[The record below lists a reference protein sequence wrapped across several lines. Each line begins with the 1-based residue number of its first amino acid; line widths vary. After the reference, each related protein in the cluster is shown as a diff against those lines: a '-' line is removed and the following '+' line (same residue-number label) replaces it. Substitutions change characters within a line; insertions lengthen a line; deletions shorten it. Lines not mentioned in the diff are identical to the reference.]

1 MRYSGTSAGIL
12 AAFAI
17 ATSLT
22 LGVPQPVRAQ
32 PSHSAETVRT
42 AEASYPRLYQG
53 WRAGVIVGTEVE
65 GLLGEELGQ
74 VVDLVV
80 GPDGRLE
87 SAVIEASGMLDV
99 GEARFTV
106 PWHQLMPGSVD
117 GILAYPVT
125 GPDTLDLIRRQ
136 QQAASRPGDWRV
148 SALIG
153 QPANTAGDATEAG
166 FFGTVEDLVFDR
178 NGALK
183 AVVVTPEPEGEGPYA
198 VAWKAAA
205 LEPGLTSVTLQATP
219 EQVKALGSFDAARM
233 KEFNTARLN
242 QGAQARQE

>member
-22 LGVPQPVRAQ
+22 LGVPQPAQGQ
-32 PSHSAETVRT
+32 PSQSAETVRT

-53 WRAGVIVGTEVE
+53 WRAGVIVGTDVE

-117 GILAYPVT
+117 GVLAYPVT
-125 GPDTLDLIRRQ
+125 GPDTL
-136 QQAASRPGDWRV
+136 S
-148 SALIG
+148 
-153 QPANTAGDATEAG
+153 PAPT
-166 FFGTVEDLVFDR
+166 R
-178 NGALK
+178 
-183 AVVVTPEPEGEGPYA
+183 
-198 VAWKAAA
+198 WI
-205 LEPGLTSVTLQATP
+205 
-219 EQVKALGSFDAARM
+219 
-233 KEFNTARLN
+233 
-242 QGAQARQE
+242 